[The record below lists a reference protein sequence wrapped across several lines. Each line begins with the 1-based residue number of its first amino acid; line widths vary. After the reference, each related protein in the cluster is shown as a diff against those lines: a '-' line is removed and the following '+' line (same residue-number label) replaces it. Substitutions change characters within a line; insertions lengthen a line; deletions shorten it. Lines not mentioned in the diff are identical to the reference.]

1 MKKLN
6 QKGFSLTEL
15 LGATIIIGLLIAI
28 ITPVISNTL
37 KNNRLSL
44 YERQIEG
51 LIESAKTWGS
61 EHVGSLPA
69 DGSQVEVTLE
79 ELKKGGYADKNL
91 KNPKN
96 DKPFDDLKTKV
107 IISNDN
113 GILKYQVV
121 IEQE

>member
-6 QKGFSLTEL
+6 QKGFSLIEL
-15 LGATIIIGLLIAI
+15 LGATIIIGLLIAV
-28 ITPVISNTL
+28 ITPVINNTL

-61 EHVGSLPA
+61 ENIGLLP
-69 DGSQVEVTLE
+69 DKGNQVTITLE
-79 ELKKGGYADKNL
+79 ELKKGGYADKDL

-113 GILKYQVV
+113 GILKYDVV
-121 IEQE
+121 IEKD